1 MSDNGRRRLTSWKE
15 IAAHLGR
22 DVRTV
27 LRWEK
32 DRGLPVHRVP
42 GATGRVVFA
51 YTDELDAWSRGLL
64 TKPADPA
71 LPDAPE
77 PTPSPS
83 PSPSLEAVITPAAP
97 ARTRAGFVVTA
108 AIVGVAAAGFALW
121 RVAAARD
128 TGAPLTLSLTDTAIV
143 ATAENGAERWR
154 HAFAPG
160 EKVVPIP
167 GRHGDIL
174 DDGDMLMATAYTD
187 GPVGMTLRGGELF
200 RFSAQG
206 RMRSR
211 FAFDDRLQF
220 GEAPYG
226 PPWGMADYRAHG
238 AGTARQIAVV
248 AHHHE
253 WWPSVVTILDHE
265 WKRRG
270 TFVNAG
276 WVERLHWVSAD
287 RLMVAGFSNAF
298 DGGMIGILD
307 PAALDGQSPS
317 DNPTYTCMSCG
328 PGGPLRY
335 IILPRSEV
343 NIVTASPFN
352 RVILVVKP
360 DTVVARTIEVPAN
373 AQAADAL
380 YEFTP
385 SLDLLRAS
393 YSDRYWE
400 MHRELESQGKI
411 SHSRQQCPERNGPR
425 EIRVWEPESG
435 WSTVPTAPSRA
446 PSSPAQTRR

>member
-32 DRGLPVHRVP
+32 DRGLPVHRAP

-51 YTDELDAWSRGLL
+51 FTDELDAWSHGPL
-64 TKPADPA
+64 TKPSGPVVPESA
-71 LPDAPE
+71 E
-77 PTPSPS
+77 PTPSAPR
-83 PSPSLEAVITPAAP
+83 LDVAAEPALAP
-97 ARTRAGFVVTA
+97 ARASRSRTFTL
-108 AIVGVAAAGFALW
+108 AAALVVVSAVSFAIW
-121 RVAAARD
+121 RIASPKD
-128 TGAPLTLSLTDTAIV
+128 GALTVSVTEPAIV
-143 ATAENGAERWR
+143 AIGDGGERWR

-160 EKVVPIP
+160 EKAISVG
-167 GRHGDIL
+167 GRPAGIL
-174 DDGDMLMATAYTD
+174 DDGSVLVATAYTD
-187 GPVGMTLRGGELF
+187 GHAGTTLRGGELF
-200 RFSAQG
+200 RFSAKG
-206 RMRSR
+206 RVQSR
-211 FAFDDRLQF
+211 FAFDDPLKF
-220 GEAPYG
+220 GGGPYG
-226 PPWGMADYRAHG
+226 PPWGISDYRAHG
-238 AGTARQIAVV
+238 TGAARRVAVA
-248 AHHHE
+248 AHHLE

-265 WKRRG
+265 WQRRG

-276 WVERLHWVSAD
+276 WVERLHWISAD
-287 RLMVAGFSNAF
+287 RLMIAGFSNAF
-298 DGGMIGILD
+298 DGGMVGILD
-307 PAALDGQSPS
+307 AAAIDGQSPA

-343 NIVTASPFN
+343 NLVTASPFN
-352 RVILVVKP
+352 RVILAVKP
-360 DTVVARTIEVPAN
+360 DTVVARTIEVPAI

-385 SLDLLRAS
+385 SLDLIRAS

-400 MHRELESQGKI
+400 LHRELESQGKI
-411 SHSRQQCPERNGPR
+411 SHTRQQCPDRNGPR

-435 WSTVPTAPSRA
+435 WSSVPTAPSRA